1 MLSGVAETAGAVLT
15 RLLSSS
21 FENPVA
27 HARTPVVFRV
37 LDAIDGKIFLAGH
50 VRIDDIVLAAIIVRR
65 AVHAACLAIKGLTS
79 ALEVSGLERIRR
91 SAE

>member
-1 MLSGVAETAGAVLT
+1 VAETAGAVLT

-27 HARTPVVFRV
+27 HARTLVVFRV
-37 LDAIDGKIFLAGH
+37 LDAIDGKTFLAGH

-79 ALEVSGLERIRR
+79 ALEVSG
-91 SAE
+91 A

>member
-1 MLSGVAETAGAVLT
+1 M
-15 RLLSSS
+15 
-21 FENPVA
+21 
-27 HARTPVVFRV
+27 
-37 LDAIDGKIFLAGH
+37 DAIDRKIFLAGQ

-65 AVHAACLAIKGLTS
+65 AVHAACLAMGLTS

>member
-1 MLSGVAETAGAVLT
+1 
-15 RLLSSS
+15 
-21 FENPVA
+21 
-27 HARTPVVFRV
+27 
-37 LDAIDGKIFLAGH
+37 LDAIDRKIFLAGQ

>member
-1 MLSGVAETAGAVLT
+1 MLSGVAETAGAALT

-37 LDAIDGKIFLAGH
+37 LDAIDRKIFLAGQ

-65 AVHAACLAIKGLTS
+65 TVHG
-79 ALEVSGLERIRR
+79 ALRLR
-91 SAE
+91 

>member
-1 MLSGVAETAGAVLT
+1 MAETAGAVLT
-15 RLLSSS
+15 RLLTSS

-50 VRIDDIVLAAIIVRR
+50 DIVLAAIIVRG

-79 ALEVSGLERIRR
+79 ALEVSGLEHKALRRIGTL
-91 SAE
+91 